1 MLVLSRRRNESI
13 LIGQAGDVLDG
24 PIVVMVTDLRGDK
37 ARLGIQAPR
46 RIQVHRQEVYAALQ
60 REHRRARGN

>member
-60 REHRRARGN
+60 REHRRAKGN

>member
-1 MLVLSRRRNESI
+1 MLVLSRRCNESI

-37 ARLGIQAPR
+37 ARLGIAAPR

>member
-1 MLVLSRRRNESI
+1 MLVLSRRCNESI

-37 ARLGIQAPR
+37 ARIGIQAPR
-46 RIQVHRQEVYAALQ
+46 RIQVHRQEVYAAIQ
-60 REHRRARGN
+60 REHRRASGN